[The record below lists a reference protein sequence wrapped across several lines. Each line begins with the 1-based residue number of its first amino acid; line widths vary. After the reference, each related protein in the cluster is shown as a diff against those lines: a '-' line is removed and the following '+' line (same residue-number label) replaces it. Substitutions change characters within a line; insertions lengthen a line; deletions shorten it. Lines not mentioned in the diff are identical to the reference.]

1 MGVAQ
6 GQASP
11 HPLHAAHPGQ
21 VQKYKYKYK
30 CMQPTL
36 DKCMLTRV
44 FQNLVLSCLDK
55 CMLTRVFQNLVLVLP
70 VRHRAL
76 HQCLATN
83 SDIFNLKVQVHIL
96 RKSESSFYLW
106 LDSDPLL
113 LGRDQER
120 KK

>member
-1 MGVAQ
+1 MDIGPGKASDVWMGVAQ
-6 GQASP
+6 GQPSP
-11 HPLHAAHPGQ
+11 HPLDAAHPGQ
-21 VQKYKYKYK
+21 VHAR
-30 CMQPTL
+30 L
-36 DKCMLTRV
+36 
-44 FQNLVLSCLDK
+44 
-55 CMLTRVFQNLVLVLP
+55 FQNLVLVLP

-83 SDIFNLKVQVHIL
+83 SHIFNLKVQVHIL
-96 RKSESSFYLW
+96 RKSESSVHLW

>member
-36 DKCMLTRV
+36 DKCMLTR
-44 FQNLVLSCLDK
+44 L
-55 CMLTRVFQNLVLVLP
+55 FQNLVLVLP
-70 VRHRAL
+70 VRHGAL

-83 SDIFNLKVQVHIL
+83 SHIFNLKVQVHIL
-96 RKSESSFYLW
+96 RKLESGVYLW